1 MSVTEKGVTYL
12 VSADLLKRIKQCAK
26 YAGMRWESI
35 ACRPSTADAFCRLV
49 EYDMNR
55 KKANL

>member
-1 MSVTEKGVTYL
+1 MSVTQDGVTYF
-12 VSADLLKRIKQCAK
+12 VSDDLLKRIKKCAK

-35 ACRPSTADAFCRLV
+35 ACRPSTATSFCRLV

-55 KKANL
+55 TKSS